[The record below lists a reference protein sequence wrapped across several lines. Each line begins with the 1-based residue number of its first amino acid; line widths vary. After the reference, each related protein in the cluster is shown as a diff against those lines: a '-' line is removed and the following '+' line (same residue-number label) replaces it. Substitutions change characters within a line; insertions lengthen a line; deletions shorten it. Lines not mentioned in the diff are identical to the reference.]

1 MTLPPFTVPEAAQAA
16 RRTLER
22 RLAHGGGHTGWSR
35 AWIIL
40 FWARLGDAEQAYANL
55 AALLQKSVHPNLF
68 GDHPPFQIDANF
80 GGTAAIAEMLL
91 QSHTDTL
98 ALLPALP
105 IDWPSGSVCGLRARG
120 GYEVDIAW
128 EGGRLTEARITAVRS
143 GMCTLHSAYDLEIR
157 EEGQEGQE
165 GQEG

>member
-1 MTLPPFTVPEAAQAA
+1 M
-16 RRTLER
+16 
-22 RLAHGGGHTGWSR
+22 
-35 AWIIL
+35 
-40 FWARLGDAEQAYANL
+40 
-55 AALLQKSVHPNLF
+55 LQKSVHPNLF